1 MTRIDADMGCNL
13 GSVRRYL
20 TLWVVLILAAAVWLF
35 WIPGNSQVRAQNSQV
50 NIEPRT
56 ASRAAATGSA
66 NRAAGNL
73 RVDSNLVLIP
83 VLVTDESDRPVT
95 GLEREHFRLTDERNE
110 QVISHFTTEDIPVSI
125 GIVFDS
131 SGSMGV
137 KLKKAQ
143 AAVIQFLRTA
153 NPADEFSLVQVN
165 DRAQLLQGFT
175 DRIEDIQNR
184 LLFIGSKGRTALL
197 DAIILSLNEMHHAK
211 HARKAILII
220 SDGGDNNSRY
230 NTREVKD
237 RLREADVQVFSIGI
251 MEPFFARAR
260 SPEEADGAALLSGIA
275 RQTGGQLTEVGDP
288 EELPAIAVRIGAAL
302 RNQYVLG
309 YVPDSKMRDGKYHRV
324 QVRVVRPKGET
335 PLRLS
340 FRSGYYAA
348 AN

>member
-1 MTRIDADMGCNL
+1 MGCKL
-13 GSVRRYL
+13 KGARHHITFL
-20 TLWVVLILAAAVWLF
+20 VVLILPAIGWLLSLSDPF
-35 WIPGNSQVRAQNSQV
+35 QVRAQDGTV

-56 ASRAAATGSA
+56 PPRDATGSA

-83 VLVTDESDRPVT
+83 VVVTDESDRPVT
-95 GLEREHFRLTDERNE
+95 GLERQHFRLLDDRAE
-110 QVISHFTTEDIPVSI
+110 QVISHFTAEDIPVSI
-125 GIVFDS
+125 GVVFDS

-143 AAVIQFLRTA
+143 AAVMEFLRTA

-165 DRAQLLQGFT
+165 DRAQLVQGFT
-175 DRIEDIQNR
+175 DRIEEMQNR

-197 DAIILSLNEMHHAK
+197 DAIILAMNEMHHAK

-230 NTREVKD
+230 NEKEVKA
-237 RLREADVQVFSIGI
+237 RLREADVQVYSIGI
-251 MEPFFARAR
+251 MEPFGMRSR
-260 SPEEADGAALLSGIA
+260 SPEEAAGAALLSNLA
-275 RQTGGQLTEVGDP
+275 QQTGGQLFEVGDP
-288 EELPAIAVRIGAAL
+288 EELPAIAVRVGASL
-302 RNQYVLG
+302 RNQYLLG
-309 YVPDSKMRDGKYHRV
+309 YVPTSDMRNGKYHRV
-324 QVRVVRPKGET
+324 QVKVVRSKGSA

-340 FRSGYYAA
+340 FRSGYFAP